1 MDIVPGTLKRNLA
14 LITLAV
20 SVITLSLGLSPVSA
34 IFPFDDFM
42 TPITNDP
49 ESQSPEDPF
58 KSKLPGEHGLPE
70 EHGESP
76 DDDVE

>member
-1 MDIVPGTLKRNLA
+1 MDIAPGTLRKLA
-14 LITLAV
+14 LITLAI
-20 SVITLSLGLSPVSA
+20 SVITLSIGISPVSA

-42 TPITNDP
+42 TPNTNDP
-49 ESQSPEDPF
+49 ESQSTEDPF
-58 KSKLPGEHGLPE
+58 RSKIPGEHGLPG